1 MATARMFILKKF
13 GGLVEAVNYFVK
25 FEIVLI

>member
-1 MATARMFILKKF
+1 MATARMFILKMF
-13 GGLVEAVNYFVK
+13 GGLVEADNCFVE